1 MTGRSRMGFAP
12 PVLGK
17 AHKQVLPGAVE
28 PVRNPDAVLFAC
40 TFNSIRS
47 PMAAAL
53 ARDVTGG
60 RIYVDSVGVK
70 AEPINPF
77 IVEVMMERGIDMGAH
92 YPKTFEDLED
102 TSFDLI
108 VTLSPHAQHHAV
120 HLPARGP
127 QALQVQ
133 APSEWP
139 SKGPDAAVKRGL
151 RLFGLSSSSS
161 LPPYPTAGFHFP
173 CSAGLL
179 ACGSRPPSPFPSH
192 LRKWLSDGRSPLT
205 VAGAAAD

>member
-77 IVEVMMERGIDMGAH
+77 ILEVMKERGIDMGAH

-120 HLPARGP
+120 
-127 QALQVQ
+127 ALTDTMACDV
-133 APSEWP
+133 EYWP
-139 SKGPDAAVKRGL
+139 TID
-151 RLFGLSSSSS
+151 
-161 LPPYPTAGFHFP
+161 PTAALEG
-173 CSAGLL
+173 
-179 ACGSRPPSPFPSH
+179 GSRAQKLDIFRA
-192 LRKWLSDGRSPLT
+192 LRDALEARIKERL
-205 VAGAAAD
+205 GAE